1 MKPNEQA
8 LRSLLAQQGTL
19 SSAVIQQALGISQP
33 SASRLLAALGDEIV
47 TVGAARSRRYALG
60 AAIHSLSPHQPLWR
74 VDEGAQVQRL
84 GQLNFLARAQIHLQ
98 GEGVD
103 LVFDSSA
110 EQPVPWLLSGWRPQ
124 GFLGRLLARQIAP
137 PGAPTSVELWRTQ
150 DILYAATQTP
160 DTPGALLLGSPPS
173 IAPAAALQI
182 DPVDPGADLDR
193 LALDAA
199 RALPVGSSAGGEQPK
214 FLAFDATGASFLV
227 KFSPPRGTPFGERWH
242 DLLVAESLCA
252 EVLGAFGYPAA
263 RARLVQTGAR
273 TYLLSERFD
282 RTAAG
287 GRRQVVSV
295 GAAHA
300 GLCRGAYVHWAATCE
315 ALVGQGRLAAP
326 DARRAHDLLNFGRL
340 TGNTDMHAGN
350 AAFFVQGETLQEML
364 AGALALAPVYDMLP
378 MRWKPDPMLGNYAYE
393 AFVPDRS
400 MASAQVC
407 AAARAFW
414 QQLARHPSVSAPL
427 QSVAAAMALQ
437 M

>member
-1 MKPNEQA
+1 M
-8 LRSLLAQQGTL
+8 
-19 SSAVIQQALGISQP
+19 
-33 SASRLLAALGDEIV
+33 
-47 TVGAARSRRYALG
+47 
-60 AAIHSLSPHQPLWR
+60 
-74 VDEGAQVQRL
+74 
-84 GQLNFLARAQIHLQ
+84 
-98 GEGVD
+98 
-103 LVFDSSA
+103 
-110 EQPVPWLLSGWRPQ
+110 
-124 GFLGRLLARQIAP
+124 
-137 PGAPTSVELWRTQ
+137 
-150 DILYAATQTP
+150 
-160 DTPGALLLGSPPS
+160 
-173 IAPAAALQI
+173 
-182 DPVDPGADLDR
+182 
-193 LALDAA
+193 
-199 RALPVGSSAGGEQPK
+199 
-214 FLAFDATGASFLV
+214 
-227 KFSPPRGTPFGERWH
+227 
-242 DLLVAESLCA
+242 
-252 EVLGAFGYPAA
+252 
-263 RARLVQTGAR
+263 
-273 TYLLSERFD
+273 
-282 RTAAG
+282 
-287 GRRQVVSV
+287 

-393 AFVPDRS
+393 AFAPDRS